1 MKREY
6 MVYLVFGLLVV
17 LLLLTF
23 GYESG
28 STAAPYRYWG
38 GMMGGM
44 MQMHHPQMAWGT
56 PPTFWIFLILIVVF
70 VYFLLEEGREPEREE
85 ALSLLE
91 KRYIRGEIK
100 REEYLQIL
108 KDLKKD

>member
-6 MVYLVFGLLVV
+6 MFYLVFGLLAV

-28 STAAPYRYWG
+28 LTAAPYRYWG

-44 MQMHHPQMAWGT
+44 MQMHHPYMAWGV
-56 PPTFWIFLILIVVF
+56 PPAFWIFLILLVVF
-70 VYFLLEEGREPEREE
+70 VYFLLEERKEPRED

-91 KRYIRGEIK
+91 KRYICGEIK

-108 KDLKKD
+108 KDLKKG